1 MIAEQPVLHNVLILA
16 DESANWRI
24 AGLPQLH
31 RILLSLNEYA
41 TAAGQTAPV
50 SVCVSWKPGTPAAS
64 RLVVEDQRLTRLEV
78 TDCEAEEGPFD
89 LVLSTR
95 VFLYRNGIA
104 AILEAG
110 VLGVEVTG
118 STWHERLQDVRR
130 TLRSSAE
137 QAARTAIAV
146 IPTAAKRS
154 GGIPRRTPWIP
165 PRDSS
170 TSLGMTGW
178 QYVADPAAIGS
189 VERAFLRENGKSQDG
204 LISKYLN
211 RPISRWI
218 SRLLLKTE
226 IVPSTWSVI
235 IFSLPLAA
243 CVAFLQGTPMSFVI
257 GCVIFQLYS
266 IVDGCDGE
274 IARSRFMHSDF
285 GRRLDSLLDLTGN
298 MLLAICLG
306 IGLALHALPSL
317 SLSWFYVAEGVAA
330 AACVVL
336 SEGIVFLRRSRGDQP
351 RTVTPLNGALYQR
364 HHELFQRSGIL
375 VFGENVVWWLVF
387 MTKRDMAMLAFV
399 VLALVGQPEWILHL
413 LLGVG
418 AINSALAG
426 NAFLRAPAPAI
437 QQEAS

>member
-16 DESANWRI
+16 DESASWRI
-24 AGLPQLH
+24 AGLPQLQ

-41 TAAGQTAPV
+41 ESAGQTALV
-50 SVCVSWKPGTPAAS
+50 SVCVSWKPGTPVAS

-78 TDCEAEEGPFD
+78 TDCEAEQGPFD
-89 LVLSTR
+89 LVLSTH
-95 VFLYRNGIA
+95 VFLYRQGTA

-110 VLGVEVTG
+110 ALASEETG
-118 STWHERLQDVRR
+118 TTWHERLQDVRR
-130 TLRSSAE
+130 TLRWSAD
-137 QAARTAIAV
+137 RTVQMA
-146 IPTAAKRS
+146 
-154 GGIPRRTPWIP
+154 
-165 PRDSS
+165 
-170 TSLGMTGW
+170 W
-178 QYVADPAAIGS
+178 QYVAEPAAIAS

-204 LISKYLN
+204 LVSRYLN
-211 RPISRWI
+211 RPISRSI

-226 IVPSTWSVI
+226 IVPSTWSVL

-243 CVAFLQGTPMSFVI
+243 CVAFLQGTPLSFVI
-257 GCVIFQLYS
+257 GCLIFQLYS

-306 IGLALHALPSL
+306 IGLALHALPSV
-317 SLSWFYVAEGVAA
+317 SVSWFYVAEGVAA

-336 SEGIVFLRRSRGDQP
+336 SEGIVFLRRSRRDQQ
-351 RTVTPLNGALYQR
+351 RTIAPLNGALYHR
-364 HHELFQRSGIL
+364 HHEFFQRSGIL
-375 VFGENVVWWLVF
+375 VFGENVAWWLVF

-399 VLALVGQPEWILHL
+399 VLALAGQPEWILHL

-426 NAFLRAPAPAI
+426 NAFLRAPAPAL

>member
-16 DESANWRI
+16 DESASWRV
-24 AGLPQLH
+24 AGLPQLQ

-41 TAAGQTAPV
+41 ATSGQAAPV

-64 RLVVEDQRLTRLEV
+64 RLVVEDPRLSRLEV
-78 TDCEAEEGPFD
+78 SDCEAEEGSFD
-89 LVLSTR
+89 LVLSTH

-110 VLGVEVTG
+110 ARADHVTG
-118 STWHERLQDVRR
+118 VTWHERLQDVRR
-130 TLRSSAE
+130 TLRWSADRAA
-137 QAARTAIAV
+137 QAA
-146 IPTAAKRS
+146 
-154 GGIPRRTPWIP
+154 
-165 PRDSS
+165 
-170 TSLGMTGW
+170 W
-178 QYVADPAAIGS
+178 QYVADSAAIPAI
-189 VERAFLRENGKSQDG
+189 ERAFLRENGKSQDG
-204 LISKYLN
+204 LVSRYLN
-211 RPISRWI
+211 RPISRSI

-226 IVPSTWSVI
+226 IVPSTWSVL

-317 SLSWFYVAEGVAA
+317 SLSWFYVAEGIAA
-330 AACVVL
+330 AACVIL
-336 SEGIVFLRRSRGDQP
+336 SEGIVFLRRSRRDQE
-351 RTVTPLNGALYQR
+351 RTIAPLNGALYQR
-364 HHELFQRSGIL
+364 HHELFHRSGIL
-375 VFGENVVWWLVF
+375 VVGENVVWWLVF

-399 VLALVGQPEWILHL
+399 ILALIGQPEWILHL

-418 AINSALAG
+418 AINSTLAG

>member
-24 AGLPQLH
+24 AGLPQLQ

-41 TAAGQTAPV
+41 ESAGQTAPV

-78 TDCEAEEGPFD
+78 TDCEAEEGRFD

-104 AILEAG
+104 AMLEAG
-110 VLGVEVTG
+110 ALANEVTG
-118 STWHERLQDVRR
+118 ATWHERLQDVRR
-130 TLRSSAE
+130 TLRWNAE
-137 QAARTAIAV
+137 RAAQTA
-146 IPTAAKRS
+146 
-154 GGIPRRTPWIP
+154 
-165 PRDSS
+165 
-170 TSLGMTGW
+170 W
-178 QYVADPAAIGS
+178 QYVADAAAIPS
-189 VERAFLRENGKSQDG
+189 IERAFLRANGKSQDG
-204 LISKYLN
+204 LVSRYLN
-211 RPISRWI
+211 RPISRSI

-226 IVPSTWSVI
+226 ITPSTWSVL
-235 IFSLPLAA
+235 IFALPLAA
-243 CVAFLQGTPMSFVI
+243 CVAFLQGTPISFLI
-257 GCVIFQLYS
+257 GCLIFQLYS

-285 GRRLDSLLDLTGN
+285 GRRLDSLLDLAGN

-306 IGLALHALPSL
+306 IGLALHALPSM
-317 SLSWFYVAEGVAA
+317 SLSWFYIAEGAAA

-336 SEGIVFLRRSRGDQP
+336 SEGIVFLRRSRRDQQ
-351 RTVTPLNGALYQR
+351 RTTAPLNGALYQR

-375 VFGENVVWWLVF
+375 VLGENVAWWMVF

-399 VLALVGQPEWILHL
+399 VLALAGQADWILHL